1 MSKNPL
7 LLLLILAISSG
18 CASAQTQ
25 TGAPSPIISI
35 VTDPAPGQAAEH
47 GLEKIIAA
55 LKDKQVS
62 FETAKTLDDAKGKM
76 LIVAGLANVGGSAAN
91 LLKLSHKSVPTN
103 ADTLAIKKVY
113 SKGS

>member
-7 LLLLILAISSG
+7 FLLLILAISAG

-25 TGAPSPIISI
+25 TGAASPIISI

-62 FETAKTLDDAKGKM
+62 FETVNTMDAAKGKM
-76 LIVAGLANVGGSAAN
+76 LVVAGLSTDGGSAAT
-91 LLKLSHKSVPTN
+91 LQKLSHLSVPTN
-103 ADTLAIKKVY
+103 AEALAIQKV
-113 SKGS
+113 